1 MKRFD
6 KKLNA
11 QDIINAIPGGV
22 AIYKVSDIFETVYYS
37 DGVPALSGYSRDEY
51 DLLIKQDAA
60 DLIYQEDAAMVI
72 RKIRQVLEA
81 GKSASF
87 EFRKQHRDGHI
98 VWVNVHARKIG
109 EDGGHP
115 LLQCVFHNISAFKQ
129 AREELAHVI
138 NSIPGGIAAY
148 DFNDMQNPRR
158 LFCSDGVAKLFGCSD
173 AADLQHY
180 AANPWSMVFK
190 EDYQRVYDAFQH
202 MFISSDTLD
211 LSYRIT
217 RKDQV
222 LEWVHLN
229 GKAINGIFYAVFTG
243 MSDEAKLFQQ
253 ISNEAAQGIY
263 VIDKKNHDLLYYNEN
278 VELFLTGKNNAWGK
292 KCYTA
297 LHDKQTPC
305 TFCPLSMIKNIEKP
319 QELTFANGKSYEIRA
334 KELEWNGLPAY
345 TLFINDITDKIT
357 SSRKTEQLEQ
367 FYQTLVQNLP
377 GGIAVIRFDMAKKQ
391 MLPEYISEGFAAM
404 TGMSTVEAY
413 ALYKNDATAGVHP
426 DDLDYI
432 IGRLNQHLK
441 KHLDTCE
448 SIYRLRKKDGSYIW
462 IKNNSSLILRPNEI
476 PLIYAVYSDIT
487 KEIEA
492 QNKLRQKYN
501 DLLLRQQNYPLSN
514 EILSGYCDITANRI
528 LRIYDKTG
536 IDPLQKFGF
545 ERQNFFKGLA
555 TLIES
560 PEERQH
566 FLNTFLNAPLL
577 EKFAQGI
584 NSQELEC
591 FIRMPHDNSGHYLK
605 CVINMIESPD
615 NGHTIGVLSVLD
627 LTQFKINDQISM
639 HLAHAHYDFIA
650 TCDFNSDSYQ
660 LFFTNSKANLMPPE
674 QGSYSKNIVAFLQ
687 TFTVPKDREFCM
699 EMFDPANM
707 QRRLYHENSYSFHYS
722 LKDEQG
728 HIYTKNMIVF
738 LIDQRLNKVGMA
750 RADIT
755 DYVREQRALLNTLAY
770 TFEQLSI
777 INLVTKEFTM
787 YTRKSVLQN
796 LSPYKCADFNR
807 ALHKL
812 SLPYTKLAADETA
825 AEKFS
830 LPVILSRLAEK
841 PQGYEFTL
849 PYLANDGSEKNKQI
863 NVLWGDEGHHTI
875 CLVRCD
881 VTDIISAEKNSRSV
895 LQNAL
900 DLAQEANRAKTDF
913 LSAMSHDI
921 RTPMN
926 AIIGMT
932 DLALDDLD
940 NRQHLSEYLDIIK
953 SSSSHLLT
961 LINDILDMSRI
972 EKGKLKLARTSF
984 NLSVEIDRFCSRYQL
999 LMDKNSLNFLH
1010 NAELLHC
1017 NCIGDT
1023 AQLQR
1028 IWDNLVSNACKFTP
1042 PGGTV
1047 TFSACELPS
1056 DNERLG
1062 WYKFTISDTGI
1073 GIDSE
1078 SLQHLFDPFFRSSD
1092 VISKHI
1098 EGSGLGLAIVKNIVD
1113 YKGGTISVTSRQGEG
1128 TTFTVTLPL
1137 HFDTAA
1143 EHPVEKPTHTFGSA
1157 DFDFSGKSLLLAED
1171 HPINQKVAE
1180 LILEKTGAAVTIV
1193 ENGLQCTEL
1202 FTGSAKGSFDAILMD
1217 IQMPVMNGYEAA
1229 QAIRSSTHPQS
1240 ATIPIIAMTA
1250 NAFAEDIKNALSAG
1264 MNAHIAKPIDPQ
1276 KLYQNAKTLL
1286 RIYVTVFLH
1295 FDYRLAQLQTSRVSQ
1310 IKKTPEKSRITSV
1323 TKALRPG
1330 ACSWIYSSLTAAAKP
1345 KNKIYPVAVR

>member
-501 DLLLRQQNYPLSN
+501 DLLLRQKNYPLSN

-1276 KLYQNAKTLL
+1276 KLYETLAA
-1286 RIYVTVFLH
+1286 Y
-1295 FDYRLAQLQTSRVSQ
+1295 
-1310 IKKTPEKSRITSV
+1310 IK
-1323 TKALRPG
+1323 
-1330 ACSWIYSSLTAAAKP
+1330 
-1345 KNKIYPVAVR
+1345 

>member
-1229 QAIRSSTHPQS
+1229 QAIRSSTHPQP

-1276 KLYQNAKTLL
+1276 KLYETLAA
-1286 RIYVTVFLH
+1286 Y
-1295 FDYRLAQLQTSRVSQ
+1295 
-1310 IKKTPEKSRITSV
+1310 IK
-1323 TKALRPG
+1323 
-1330 ACSWIYSSLTAAAKP
+1330 
-1345 KNKIYPVAVR
+1345 

>member
-319 QELTFANGKSYEIRA
+319 QELTFSNGKSYEIRA

-404 TGMSTVEAY
+404 TGMSTDEAY

-462 IKNNSSLILRPNEI
+462 IKNNSSLILSPNEI

-487 KEIEA
+487 KEIAA

-687 TFTVPKDREFCM
+687 TFTVHKDREFCM

-1010 NAELLHC
+1010 NTELLHC

-1229 QAIRSSTHPQS
+1229 QAIRSSIHPQS

-1276 KLYQNAKTLL
+1276 KLYETLAA
-1286 RIYVTVFLH
+1286 Y
-1295 FDYRLAQLQTSRVSQ
+1295 
-1310 IKKTPEKSRITSV
+1310 IK
-1323 TKALRPG
+1323 
-1330 ACSWIYSSLTAAAKP
+1330 
-1345 KNKIYPVAVR
+1345 

>member
-319 QELTFANGKSYEIRA
+319 QELTFSNGKSYEIRA

-404 TGMSTVEAY
+404 TGMSTDEAY

-462 IKNNSSLILRPNEI
+462 IKNNSSLILSPNEI

-560 PEERQH
+560 SEERQH

-1137 HFDTAA
+1137 HFDTEA

-1276 KLYQNAKTLL
+1276 KLYETLAA
-1286 RIYVTVFLH
+1286 Y
-1295 FDYRLAQLQTSRVSQ
+1295 
-1310 IKKTPEKSRITSV
+1310 IK
-1323 TKALRPG
+1323 
-1330 ACSWIYSSLTAAAKP
+1330 
-1345 KNKIYPVAVR
+1345 

>member
-462 IKNNSSLILRPNEI
+462 IKNNSSLILSPNEI

-770 TFEQLSI
+770 TFEHLSI

-1276 KLYQNAKTLL
+1276 KLYETLAA
-1286 RIYVTVFLH
+1286 Y
-1295 FDYRLAQLQTSRVSQ
+1295 
-1310 IKKTPEKSRITSV
+1310 IK
-1323 TKALRPG
+1323 
-1330 ACSWIYSSLTAAAKP
+1330 
-1345 KNKIYPVAVR
+1345 

>member
-319 QELTFANGKSYEIRA
+319 QELTFSNGKSYEIRA

-404 TGMSTVEAY
+404 TGMSTDEAY

-462 IKNNSSLILRPNEI
+462 IKNNSSLILSPNEI

-487 KEIEA
+487 KEIAA

-1042 PGGTV
+1042 PGGAV
-1047 TFSACELPS
+1047 TFSVCELPS
-1056 DNERLG
+1056 DNDRLG

-1078 SLQHLFDPFFRSSD
+1078 SQQHLFDPFYRSSD

-1113 YKGGTISVTSRQGEG
+1113 YKGGTISVASKPGEG

-1137 HFDTAA
+1137 HFDTNTEQPAD
-1143 EHPVEKPTHTFGSA
+1143 KPAHIVGSA

-1180 LILEKTGAAVTIV
+1180 LILEKTGAAVTIA
-1193 ENGLQCTEL
+1193 ENGLQCLEI
-1202 FTGSAKGSFDAILMD
+1202 FTGSAPGSFDAVLMD

-1229 QAIRSSTHPQS
+1229 QAIRGGIHPQS

-1264 MNAHIAKPIDPQ
+1264 MNAHIAKPIDPL
-1276 KLYQNAKTLL
+1276 KLYETLAA
-1286 RIYVTVFLH
+1286 Y
-1295 FDYRLAQLQTSRVSQ
+1295 
-1310 IKKTPEKSRITSV
+1310 IK
-1323 TKALRPG
+1323 
-1330 ACSWIYSSLTAAAKP
+1330 
-1345 KNKIYPVAVR
+1345 

>member
-1 MKRFD
+1 MSSCLSGGGSAMKRFD

-404 TGMSTVEAY
+404 TGMSTDEAY

-462 IKNNSSLILRPNEI
+462 IKNNSSLILSPNEI

-591 FIRMPHDNSGHYLK
+591 FIRMSHDNSGHYLK

-1010 NAELLHC
+1010 NTELLHC

-1276 KLYQNAKTLL
+1276 KLYETLAA
-1286 RIYVTVFLH
+1286 Y
-1295 FDYRLAQLQTSRVSQ
+1295 
-1310 IKKTPEKSRITSV
+1310 IK
-1323 TKALRPG
+1323 
-1330 ACSWIYSSLTAAAKP
+1330 
-1345 KNKIYPVAVR
+1345 

>member
-72 RKIRQVLEA
+72 RKIRQVLES

-404 TGMSTVEAY
+404 TGMSTDEAY
-413 ALYKNDATAGVHP
+413 ALYKNDATAGIHP

-462 IKNNSSLILRPNEI
+462 IKNNSSLILSPNEI
-476 PLIYAVYSDIT
+476 PLVYAVYSDIT

-660 LFFTNSKANLMPPE
+660 LFF
-674 QGSYSKNIVAFLQ
+674 
-687 TFTVPKDREFCM
+687 
-699 EMFDPANM
+699 
-707 QRRLYHENSYSFHYS
+707 
-722 LKDEQG
+722 
-728 HIYTKNMIVF
+728 
-738 LIDQRLNKVGMA
+738 
-750 RADIT
+750 
-755 DYVREQRALLNTLAY
+755 
-770 TFEQLSI
+770 
-777 INLVTKEFTM
+777 
-787 YTRKSVLQN
+787 
-796 LSPYKCADFNR
+796 
-807 ALHKL
+807 HK
-812 SLPYTKLAADETA
+812 
-825 AEKFS
+825 
-830 LPVILSRLAEK
+830 
-841 PQGYEFTL
+841 QQ
-849 PYLANDGSEKNKQI
+849 SE
-863 NVLWGDEGHHTI
+863 
-875 CLVRCD
+875 
-881 VTDIISAEKNSRSV
+881 
-895 LQNAL
+895 
-900 DLAQEANRAKTDF
+900 
-913 LSAMSHDI
+913 
-921 RTPMN
+921 
-926 AIIGMT
+926 
-932 DLALDDLD
+932 
-940 NRQHLSEYLDIIK
+940 
-953 SSSSHLLT
+953 
-961 LINDILDMSRI
+961 
-972 EKGKLKLARTSF
+972 
-984 NLSVEIDRFCSRYQL
+984 
-999 LMDKNSLNFLH
+999 
-1010 NAELLHC
+1010 
-1017 NCIGDT
+1017 
-1023 AQLQR
+1023 
-1028 IWDNLVSNACKFTP
+1028 SNA
-1042 PGGTV
+1042 
-1047 TFSACELPS
+1047 A
-1056 DNERLG
+1056 
-1062 WYKFTISDTGI
+1062 
-1073 GIDSE
+1073 
-1078 SLQHLFDPFFRSSD
+1078 
-1092 VISKHI
+1092 
-1098 EGSGLGLAIVKNIVD
+1098 
-1113 YKGGTISVTSRQGEG
+1113 
-1128 TTFTVTLPL
+1128 
-1137 HFDTAA
+1137 
-1143 EHPVEKPTHTFGSA
+1143 
-1157 DFDFSGKSLLLAED
+1157 
-1171 HPINQKVAE
+1171 
-1180 LILEKTGAAVTIV
+1180 
-1193 ENGLQCTEL
+1193 
-1202 FTGSAKGSFDAILMD
+1202 
-1217 IQMPVMNGYEAA
+1217 
-1229 QAIRSSTHPQS
+1229 
-1240 ATIPIIAMTA
+1240 
-1250 NAFAEDIKNALSAG
+1250 
-1264 MNAHIAKPIDPQ
+1264 
-1276 KLYQNAKTLL
+1276 
-1286 RIYVTVFLH
+1286 
-1295 FDYRLAQLQTSRVSQ
+1295 
-1310 IKKTPEKSRITSV
+1310 
-1323 TKALRPG
+1323 
-1330 ACSWIYSSLTAAAKP
+1330 
-1345 KNKIYPVAVR
+1345 

>member
-404 TGMSTVEAY
+404 TGMSTDEAY

-462 IKNNSSLILRPNEI
+462 IKNNSSLILSPNEI

-660 LFFTNSKANLMPPE
+660 LFS
-674 QGSYSKNIVAFLQ
+674 Q
-687 TFTVPKDREFCM
+687 T
-699 EMFDPANM
+699 
-707 QRRLYHENSYSFHYS
+707 
-722 LKDEQG
+722 
-728 HIYTKNMIVF
+728 
-738 LIDQRLNKVGMA
+738 
-750 RADIT
+750 
-755 DYVREQRALLNTLAY
+755 
-770 TFEQLSI
+770 
-777 INLVTKEFTM
+777 
-787 YTRKSVLQN
+787 
-796 LSPYKCADFNR
+796 
-807 ALHKL
+807 
-812 SLPYTKLAADETA
+812 
-825 AEKFS
+825 
-830 LPVILSRLAEK
+830 
-841 PQGYEFTL
+841 
-849 PYLANDGSEKNKQI
+849 
-863 NVLWGDEGHHTI
+863 
-875 CLVRCD
+875 
-881 VTDIISAEKNSRSV
+881 
-895 LQNAL
+895 
-900 DLAQEANRAKTDF
+900 AK
-913 LSAMSHDI
+913 
-921 RTPMN
+921 
-926 AIIGMT
+926 
-932 DLALDDLD
+932 
-940 NRQHLSEYLDIIK
+940 
-953 SSSSHLLT
+953 
-961 LINDILDMSRI
+961 RI
-972 EKGKLKLARTSF
+972 
-984 NLSVEIDRFCSRYQL
+984 
-999 LMDKNSLNFLH
+999 
-1010 NAELLHC
+1010 
-1017 NCIGDT
+1017 
-1023 AQLQR
+1023 
-1028 IWDNLVSNACKFTP
+1028 
-1042 PGGTV
+1042 
-1047 TFSACELPS
+1047 
-1056 DNERLG
+1056 
-1062 WYKFTISDTGI
+1062 
-1073 GIDSE
+1073 
-1078 SLQHLFDPFFRSSD
+1078 
-1092 VISKHI
+1092 
-1098 EGSGLGLAIVKNIVD
+1098 
-1113 YKGGTISVTSRQGEG
+1113 
-1128 TTFTVTLPL
+1128 
-1137 HFDTAA
+1137 
-1143 EHPVEKPTHTFGSA
+1143 
-1157 DFDFSGKSLLLAED
+1157 
-1171 HPINQKVAE
+1171 
-1180 LILEKTGAAVTIV
+1180 
-1193 ENGLQCTEL
+1193 
-1202 FTGSAKGSFDAILMD
+1202 
-1217 IQMPVMNGYEAA
+1217 
-1229 QAIRSSTHPQS
+1229 
-1240 ATIPIIAMTA
+1240 
-1250 NAFAEDIKNALSAG
+1250 
-1264 MNAHIAKPIDPQ
+1264 
-1276 KLYQNAKTLL
+1276 
-1286 RIYVTVFLH
+1286 
-1295 FDYRLAQLQTSRVSQ
+1295 
-1310 IKKTPEKSRITSV
+1310 
-1323 TKALRPG
+1323 
-1330 ACSWIYSSLTAAAKP
+1330 
-1345 KNKIYPVAVR
+1345 

>member
-404 TGMSTVEAY
+404 TGMSTDEAY

-462 IKNNSSLILRPNEI
+462 IKNNSSLILSPNEI

-1010 NAELLHC
+1010 NTELLHC

-1113 YKGGTISVTSRQGEG
+1113 YKGGTISVTSRQGED

-1250 NAFAEDIKNALSAG
+1250 NAFAEDIKNALSTG

-1276 KLYQNAKTLL
+1276 KLYETLAA
-1286 RIYVTVFLH
+1286 Y
-1295 FDYRLAQLQTSRVSQ
+1295 
-1310 IKKTPEKSRITSV
+1310 IK
-1323 TKALRPG
+1323 
-1330 ACSWIYSSLTAAAKP
+1330 
-1345 KNKIYPVAVR
+1345 

>member
-22 AIYKVSDIFETVYYS
+22 AIYKVSDIFETV
-37 DGVPALSGYSRDEY
+37 PALSGYSRDEY
-51 DLLIKQDAA
+51 DLLIKQDAS

-319 QELTFANGKSYEIRA
+319 QELTFSNGKSYEIRA

-404 TGMSTVEAY
+404 TGMSTDEAY

-462 IKNNSSLILRPNEI
+462 IKNNSSLILSPNEI

-487 KEIEA
+487 KEIAA

-577 EKFAQGI
+577 GKFAQGI

-1113 YKGGTISVTSRQGEG
+1113 YKGGTISVASKPGEG

-1276 KLYQNAKTLL
+1276 KLYETLAA
-1286 RIYVTVFLH
+1286 Y
-1295 FDYRLAQLQTSRVSQ
+1295 
-1310 IKKTPEKSRITSV
+1310 IK
-1323 TKALRPG
+1323 
-1330 ACSWIYSSLTAAAKP
+1330 
-1345 KNKIYPVAVR
+1345 

>member
-1 MKRFD
+1 MSSCLSGGGSAMKRFD

-51 DLLIKQDAA
+51 DLLIKQDAS

-319 QELTFANGKSYEIRA
+319 QELTFSNGKSYEIRA

-377 GGIAVIRFDMAKKQ
+377 GGIAVIRFDMEKKQ

-404 TGMSTVEAY
+404 TGMSTDEAY

-462 IKNNSSLILRPNEI
+462 IKNNSSLILSPNEI

-487 KEIEA
+487 KEIAA

-1010 NAELLHC
+1010 NTELLHC

-1113 YKGGTISVTSRQGEG
+1113 YKGGTISVASKPGEG

-1276 KLYQNAKTLL
+1276 KLYETLAA
-1286 RIYVTVFLH
+1286 Y
-1295 FDYRLAQLQTSRVSQ
+1295 
-1310 IKKTPEKSRITSV
+1310 IK
-1323 TKALRPG
+1323 
-1330 ACSWIYSSLTAAAKP
+1330 
-1345 KNKIYPVAVR
+1345 

>member
-404 TGMSTVEAY
+404 TGMSTDEAY

-462 IKNNSSLILRPNEI
+462 IKNNSSLILSPNEI

-1010 NAELLHC
+1010 NTELLHC

-1202 FTGSAKGSFDAILMD
+1202 FTGSAKGRFDAILMD

-1276 KLYQNAKTLL
+1276 KLYETLAA
-1286 RIYVTVFLH
+1286 Y
-1295 FDYRLAQLQTSRVSQ
+1295 
-1310 IKKTPEKSRITSV
+1310 IK
-1323 TKALRPG
+1323 
-1330 ACSWIYSSLTAAAKP
+1330 
-1345 KNKIYPVAVR
+1345 

>member
-319 QELTFANGKSYEIRA
+319 QELTFSNGKSYEIRA

-367 FYQTLVQNLP
+367 FYQILVQNLP

-404 TGMSTVEAY
+404 TGMSTDEAY

-462 IKNNSSLILRPNEI
+462 IKNNSSLILSPNEI

-674 QGSYSKNIVAFLQ
+674 QGSYSPSLS
-687 TFTVPKDREFCM
+687 PKIGNFVWKCLI
-699 EMFDPANM
+699 PPIC
-707 QRRLYHENSYSFHYS
+707 S
-722 LKDEQG
+722 G
-728 HIYTKNMIVF
+728 GCITKIP
-738 LIDQRLNKVGMA
+738 
-750 RADIT
+750 T
-755 DYVREQRALLNTLAY
+755 P
-770 TFEQLSI
+770 SI
-777 INLVTKEFTM
+777 I
-787 YTRKSVLQN
+787 
-796 LSPYKCADFNR
+796 
-807 ALHKL
+807 H
-812 SLPYTKLAADETA
+812 
-825 AEKFS
+825 
-830 LPVILSRLAEK
+830 
-841 PQGYEFTL
+841 
-849 PYLANDGSEKNKQI
+849 
-863 NVLWGDEGHHTI
+863 
-875 CLVRCD
+875 
-881 VTDIISAEKNSRSV
+881 
-895 LQNAL
+895 
-900 DLAQEANRAKTDF
+900 
-913 LSAMSHDI
+913 
-921 RTPMN
+921 
-926 AIIGMT
+926 
-932 DLALDDLD
+932 
-940 NRQHLSEYLDIIK
+940 
-953 SSSSHLLT
+953 
-961 LINDILDMSRI
+961 
-972 EKGKLKLARTSF
+972 
-984 NLSVEIDRFCSRYQL
+984 
-999 LMDKNSLNFLH
+999 
-1010 NAELLHC
+1010 
-1017 NCIGDT
+1017 
-1023 AQLQR
+1023 
-1028 IWDNLVSNACKFTP
+1028 
-1042 PGGTV
+1042 
-1047 TFSACELPS
+1047 
-1056 DNERLG
+1056 
-1062 WYKFTISDTGI
+1062 
-1073 GIDSE
+1073 
-1078 SLQHLFDPFFRSSD
+1078 
-1092 VISKHI
+1092 
-1098 EGSGLGLAIVKNIVD
+1098 
-1113 YKGGTISVTSRQGEG
+1113 
-1128 TTFTVTLPL
+1128 
-1137 HFDTAA
+1137 
-1143 EHPVEKPTHTFGSA
+1143 
-1157 DFDFSGKSLLLAED
+1157 
-1171 HPINQKVAE
+1171 
-1180 LILEKTGAAVTIV
+1180 
-1193 ENGLQCTEL
+1193 
-1202 FTGSAKGSFDAILMD
+1202 
-1217 IQMPVMNGYEAA
+1217 
-1229 QAIRSSTHPQS
+1229 
-1240 ATIPIIAMTA
+1240 
-1250 NAFAEDIKNALSAG
+1250 
-1264 MNAHIAKPIDPQ
+1264 
-1276 KLYQNAKTLL
+1276 
-1286 RIYVTVFLH
+1286 
-1295 FDYRLAQLQTSRVSQ
+1295 
-1310 IKKTPEKSRITSV
+1310 
-1323 TKALRPG
+1323 
-1330 ACSWIYSSLTAAAKP
+1330 
-1345 KNKIYPVAVR
+1345 

>member
-404 TGMSTVEAY
+404 TGMSTDEAY

-462 IKNNSSLILRPNEI
+462 IKNNSSLILSPNEI

-900 DLAQEANRAKTDF
+900 NLAQEANRAKTDF

-1010 NAELLHC
+1010 NTELLHC

-1217 IQMPVMNGYEAA
+1217 IQMPIMNGYEAA

-1276 KLYQNAKTLL
+1276 KLYETLAA
-1286 RIYVTVFLH
+1286 Y
-1295 FDYRLAQLQTSRVSQ
+1295 
-1310 IKKTPEKSRITSV
+1310 IK
-1323 TKALRPG
+1323 
-1330 ACSWIYSSLTAAAKP
+1330 
-1345 KNKIYPVAVR
+1345 

>member
-202 MFISSDTLD
+202 IFISSDTLD

-404 TGMSTVEAY
+404 TGMSTDEAY

-462 IKNNSSLILRPNEI
+462 IKNNSSLILSPNEI

-501 DLLLRQQNYPLSN
+501 DLLLRQKNYPLSN

-1010 NAELLHC
+1010 NTELLHC

-1217 IQMPVMNGYEAA
+1217 IQMPIMNGYEAA

-1276 KLYQNAKTLL
+1276 KLYETLAA
-1286 RIYVTVFLH
+1286 Y
-1295 FDYRLAQLQTSRVSQ
+1295 
-1310 IKKTPEKSRITSV
+1310 IK
-1323 TKALRPG
+1323 
-1330 ACSWIYSSLTAAAKP
+1330 
-1345 KNKIYPVAVR
+1345 

>member
-462 IKNNSSLILRPNEI
+462 IKNNSSLILSPNEI

-487 KEIEA
+487 KEIAA

-1276 KLYQNAKTLL
+1276 KLYETLAA
-1286 RIYVTVFLH
+1286 Y
-1295 FDYRLAQLQTSRVSQ
+1295 
-1310 IKKTPEKSRITSV
+1310 IK
-1323 TKALRPG
+1323 
-1330 ACSWIYSSLTAAAKP
+1330 
-1345 KNKIYPVAVR
+1345 

>member
-51 DLLIKQDAA
+51 DQLIKQDAA

-404 TGMSTVEAY
+404 TGMSTDEAY

-462 IKNNSSLILRPNEI
+462 IKNNSSLILSPNEI

-591 FIRMPHDNSGHYLK
+591 FY
-605 CVINMIESPD
+605 
-615 NGHTIGVLSVLD
+615 
-627 LTQFKINDQISM
+627 
-639 HLAHAHYDFIA
+639 
-650 TCDFNSDSYQ
+650 
-660 LFFTNSKANLMPPE
+660 
-674 QGSYSKNIVAFLQ
+674 
-687 TFTVPKDREFCM
+687 
-699 EMFDPANM
+699 
-707 QRRLYHENSYSFHYS
+707 
-722 LKDEQG
+722 
-728 HIYTKNMIVF
+728 
-738 LIDQRLNKVGMA
+738 
-750 RADIT
+750 
-755 DYVREQRALLNTLAY
+755 
-770 TFEQLSI
+770 
-777 INLVTKEFTM
+777 
-787 YTRKSVLQN
+787 
-796 LSPYKCADFNR
+796 PYA
-807 ALHKL
+807 
-812 SLPYTKLAADETA
+812 S
-825 AEKFS
+825 
-830 LPVILSRLAEK
+830 
-841 PQGYEFTL
+841 
-849 PYLANDGSEKNKQI
+849 
-863 NVLWGDEGHHTI
+863 
-875 CLVRCD
+875 
-881 VTDIISAEKNSRSV
+881 
-895 LQNAL
+895 
-900 DLAQEANRAKTDF
+900 
-913 LSAMSHDI
+913 
-921 RTPMN
+921 
-926 AIIGMT
+926 
-932 DLALDDLD
+932 
-940 NRQHLSEYLDIIK
+940 
-953 SSSSHLLT
+953 
-961 LINDILDMSRI
+961 
-972 EKGKLKLARTSF
+972 
-984 NLSVEIDRFCSRYQL
+984 
-999 LMDKNSLNFLH
+999 
-1010 NAELLHC
+1010 
-1017 NCIGDT
+1017 
-1023 AQLQR
+1023 
-1028 IWDNLVSNACKFTP
+1028 
-1042 PGGTV
+1042 
-1047 TFSACELPS
+1047 
-1056 DNERLG
+1056 
-1062 WYKFTISDTGI
+1062 
-1073 GIDSE
+1073 
-1078 SLQHLFDPFFRSSD
+1078 
-1092 VISKHI
+1092 
-1098 EGSGLGLAIVKNIVD
+1098 
-1113 YKGGTISVTSRQGEG
+1113 
-1128 TTFTVTLPL
+1128 
-1137 HFDTAA
+1137 
-1143 EHPVEKPTHTFGSA
+1143 
-1157 DFDFSGKSLLLAED
+1157 
-1171 HPINQKVAE
+1171 
-1180 LILEKTGAAVTIV
+1180 
-1193 ENGLQCTEL
+1193 
-1202 FTGSAKGSFDAILMD
+1202 
-1217 IQMPVMNGYEAA
+1217 
-1229 QAIRSSTHPQS
+1229 
-1240 ATIPIIAMTA
+1240 
-1250 NAFAEDIKNALSAG
+1250 
-1264 MNAHIAKPIDPQ
+1264 
-1276 KLYQNAKTLL
+1276 
-1286 RIYVTVFLH
+1286 
-1295 FDYRLAQLQTSRVSQ
+1295 
-1310 IKKTPEKSRITSV
+1310 
-1323 TKALRPG
+1323 
-1330 ACSWIYSSLTAAAKP
+1330 
-1345 KNKIYPVAVR
+1345 

>member
-404 TGMSTVEAY
+404 TGMSTDEAY

-462 IKNNSSLILRPNEI
+462 IKNNSSLILSPNEI

-591 FIRMPHDNSGHYLK
+591 FIRMSHDNSGHYLK

-660 LFFTNSKANLMPPE
+660 LFS
-674 QGSYSKNIVAFLQ
+674 Q
-687 TFTVPKDREFCM
+687 T
-699 EMFDPANM
+699 
-707 QRRLYHENSYSFHYS
+707 
-722 LKDEQG
+722 
-728 HIYTKNMIVF
+728 
-738 LIDQRLNKVGMA
+738 
-750 RADIT
+750 
-755 DYVREQRALLNTLAY
+755 
-770 TFEQLSI
+770 
-777 INLVTKEFTM
+777 
-787 YTRKSVLQN
+787 
-796 LSPYKCADFNR
+796 
-807 ALHKL
+807 
-812 SLPYTKLAADETA
+812 
-825 AEKFS
+825 
-830 LPVILSRLAEK
+830 
-841 PQGYEFTL
+841 
-849 PYLANDGSEKNKQI
+849 
-863 NVLWGDEGHHTI
+863 
-875 CLVRCD
+875 
-881 VTDIISAEKNSRSV
+881 
-895 LQNAL
+895 
-900 DLAQEANRAKTDF
+900 AK
-913 LSAMSHDI
+913 
-921 RTPMN
+921 
-926 AIIGMT
+926 
-932 DLALDDLD
+932 
-940 NRQHLSEYLDIIK
+940 
-953 SSSSHLLT
+953 
-961 LINDILDMSRI
+961 RI
-972 EKGKLKLARTSF
+972 
-984 NLSVEIDRFCSRYQL
+984 
-999 LMDKNSLNFLH
+999 
-1010 NAELLHC
+1010 
-1017 NCIGDT
+1017 
-1023 AQLQR
+1023 
-1028 IWDNLVSNACKFTP
+1028 
-1042 PGGTV
+1042 
-1047 TFSACELPS
+1047 
-1056 DNERLG
+1056 
-1062 WYKFTISDTGI
+1062 
-1073 GIDSE
+1073 
-1078 SLQHLFDPFFRSSD
+1078 
-1092 VISKHI
+1092 
-1098 EGSGLGLAIVKNIVD
+1098 
-1113 YKGGTISVTSRQGEG
+1113 
-1128 TTFTVTLPL
+1128 
-1137 HFDTAA
+1137 
-1143 EHPVEKPTHTFGSA
+1143 
-1157 DFDFSGKSLLLAED
+1157 
-1171 HPINQKVAE
+1171 
-1180 LILEKTGAAVTIV
+1180 
-1193 ENGLQCTEL
+1193 
-1202 FTGSAKGSFDAILMD
+1202 
-1217 IQMPVMNGYEAA
+1217 
-1229 QAIRSSTHPQS
+1229 
-1240 ATIPIIAMTA
+1240 
-1250 NAFAEDIKNALSAG
+1250 
-1264 MNAHIAKPIDPQ
+1264 
-1276 KLYQNAKTLL
+1276 
-1286 RIYVTVFLH
+1286 
-1295 FDYRLAQLQTSRVSQ
+1295 
-1310 IKKTPEKSRITSV
+1310 
-1323 TKALRPG
+1323 
-1330 ACSWIYSSLTAAAKP
+1330 
-1345 KNKIYPVAVR
+1345 

>member
-462 IKNNSSLILRPNEI
+462 IKNNSSLILSPNEI

-1250 NAFAEDIKNALSAG
+1250 NALDHSAFFSSS
-1264 MNAHIAKPIDPQ
+1264 AI
-1276 KLYQNAKTLL
+1276 
-1286 RIYVTVFLH
+1286 
-1295 FDYRLAQLQTSRVSQ
+1295 LASSAVS
-1310 IKKTPEKSRITSV
+1310 
-1323 TKALRPG
+1323 
-1330 ACSWIYSSLTAAAKP
+1330 
-1345 KNKIYPVAVR
+1345 

>member
-1 MKRFD
+1 MSSCLSGGGSAMKRFD

-51 DLLIKQDAA
+51 DLLIKQDAS

-319 QELTFANGKSYEIRA
+319 QELTFSNGKSYEIRA

-404 TGMSTVEAY
+404 TGMSTDEAY

-462 IKNNSSLILRPNEI
+462 IKNNSSLILSPNEI

-487 KEIEA
+487 KEIAA

-577 EKFAQGI
+577 GKFAQGI

-1078 SLQHLFDPFFRSSD
+1078 SLQHLFDPFFRNSD

-1113 YKGGTISVTSRQGEG
+1113 YKGGTISVASKPGEG

-1276 KLYQNAKTLL
+1276 KLYETLAA
-1286 RIYVTVFLH
+1286 Y
-1295 FDYRLAQLQTSRVSQ
+1295 
-1310 IKKTPEKSRITSV
+1310 IK
-1323 TKALRPG
+1323 
-1330 ACSWIYSSLTAAAKP
+1330 
-1345 KNKIYPVAVR
+1345 

>member
-305 TFCPLSMIKNIEKP
+305 TFCPLSMNKNIEKP
-319 QELTFANGKSYEIRA
+319 QELTFSNGKSYEIRA

-404 TGMSTVEAY
+404 TGMSTDEAY

-462 IKNNSSLILRPNEI
+462 IKNNSSLILSPNEI

-560 PEERQH
+560 PEEREH

-674 QGSYSKNIVAFLQ
+674 QGSYSENIVAFLQ

-1276 KLYQNAKTLL
+1276 KLYETLAA
-1286 RIYVTVFLH
+1286 Y
-1295 FDYRLAQLQTSRVSQ
+1295 
-1310 IKKTPEKSRITSV
+1310 IK
-1323 TKALRPG
+1323 
-1330 ACSWIYSSLTAAAKP
+1330 
-1345 KNKIYPVAVR
+1345 

>member
-404 TGMSTVEAY
+404 TGMSTDEAY

-462 IKNNSSLILRPNEI
+462 IKNNSSLILSPNEI

-591 FIRMPHDNSGHYLK
+591 FIRMSHDNSGHYLK

-674 QGSYSKNIVAFLQ
+674 QGSYSENIVAFLQ

-1229 QAIRSSTHPQS
+1229 QAIRSSIHPQS

-1276 KLYQNAKTLL
+1276 KLYETLAA
-1286 RIYVTVFLH
+1286 Y
-1295 FDYRLAQLQTSRVSQ
+1295 
-1310 IKKTPEKSRITSV
+1310 IK
-1323 TKALRPG
+1323 
-1330 ACSWIYSSLTAAAKP
+1330 
-1345 KNKIYPVAVR
+1345 

>member
-1217 IQMPVMNGYEAA
+1217 IQMPVMNGYEAT

-1276 KLYQNAKTLL
+1276 KLYETLAA
-1286 RIYVTVFLH
+1286 Y
-1295 FDYRLAQLQTSRVSQ
+1295 
-1310 IKKTPEKSRITSV
+1310 IK
-1323 TKALRPG
+1323 
-1330 ACSWIYSSLTAAAKP
+1330 
-1345 KNKIYPVAVR
+1345 

>member
-319 QELTFANGKSYEIRA
+319 QELTFSNGKSYEIRA

-404 TGMSTVEAY
+404 TGMSTDEAY

-432 IGRLNQHLK
+432 IVRLNQHLK

-462 IKNNSSLILRPNEI
+462 IKNNSSLILSPNEI

-487 KEIEA
+487 KEIAA

-1010 NAELLHC
+1010 NTELLHC

-1113 YKGGTISVTSRQGEG
+1113 YKGGTISVASKPGEG

-1276 KLYQNAKTLL
+1276 KLYETLAA
-1286 RIYVTVFLH
+1286 Y
-1295 FDYRLAQLQTSRVSQ
+1295 
-1310 IKKTPEKSRITSV
+1310 IK
-1323 TKALRPG
+1323 
-1330 ACSWIYSSLTAAAKP
+1330 
-1345 KNKIYPVAVR
+1345 

>member
-217 RKDQV
+217 QKDQV

-319 QELTFANGKSYEIRA
+319 QELTFSNGKSYEIRA

-404 TGMSTVEAY
+404 TGMSTDEAY

-462 IKNNSSLILRPNEI
+462 IKNNSSLILSPNEI

-487 KEIEA
+487 KEIAA

-1276 KLYQNAKTLL
+1276 KLYETLAA
-1286 RIYVTVFLH
+1286 Y
-1295 FDYRLAQLQTSRVSQ
+1295 
-1310 IKKTPEKSRITSV
+1310 IK
-1323 TKALRPG
+1323 
-1330 ACSWIYSSLTAAAKP
+1330 
-1345 KNKIYPVAVR
+1345 

>member
-1 MKRFD
+1 MPRISLTLF
-6 KKLNA
+6 
-11 QDIINAIPGGV
+11 PGGV

-305 TFCPLSMIKNIEKP
+305 TFCPLSIIKNIEKP

-334 KELEWNGLPAY
+334 KELERNGLPAY

-404 TGMSTVEAY
+404 TGMSNDEAY

-462 IKNNSSLILRPNEI
+462 IKNNSSLILSPNEI

-881 VTDIISAEKNSRSV
+881 VTDIIRAEKNSRSV

-1276 KLYQNAKTLL
+1276 KLYETLAA
-1286 RIYVTVFLH
+1286 Y
-1295 FDYRLAQLQTSRVSQ
+1295 
-1310 IKKTPEKSRITSV
+1310 IK
-1323 TKALRPG
+1323 
-1330 ACSWIYSSLTAAAKP
+1330 
-1345 KNKIYPVAVR
+1345 

>member
-1 MKRFD
+1 MSSCLSGGGSAMKRFD

-404 TGMSTVEAY
+404 TGMSTDEAY

-462 IKNNSSLILRPNEI
+462 IKNNSSLILSPNEI

-1010 NAELLHC
+1010 NTELLHC

-1143 EHPVEKPTHTFGSA
+1143 EHPVEKPMHTFGSA

-1276 KLYQNAKTLL
+1276 KLYETLAA
-1286 RIYVTVFLH
+1286 Y
-1295 FDYRLAQLQTSRVSQ
+1295 
-1310 IKKTPEKSRITSV
+1310 IK
-1323 TKALRPG
+1323 
-1330 ACSWIYSSLTAAAKP
+1330 
-1345 KNKIYPVAVR
+1345 

>member
-1 MKRFD
+1 MSSCLSGGGSAMKRFD

-51 DLLIKQDAA
+51 DQLIKQDAA

-404 TGMSTVEAY
+404 TGMSTDEAY

-462 IKNNSSLILRPNEI
+462 IKNNSSLILSPNEI

-1010 NAELLHC
+1010 NTELLHC

-1276 KLYQNAKTLL
+1276 KLYETLAA
-1286 RIYVTVFLH
+1286 Y
-1295 FDYRLAQLQTSRVSQ
+1295 
-1310 IKKTPEKSRITSV
+1310 IK
-1323 TKALRPG
+1323 
-1330 ACSWIYSSLTAAAKP
+1330 
-1345 KNKIYPVAVR
+1345 

>member
-51 DLLIKQDAA
+51 DQLIKQDAA

-319 QELTFANGKSYEIRA
+319 QELTFSNGKSYEIRA

-404 TGMSTVEAY
+404 TGMSTDEAY

-462 IKNNSSLILRPNEI
+462 IKNNSSLILSPNEI

-487 KEIEA
+487 KEIAA

-1010 NAELLHC
+1010 NTELLHC

-1113 YKGGTISVTSRQGEG
+1113 YKGGTISVASKPGEG

-1276 KLYQNAKTLL
+1276 KLYETLAA
-1286 RIYVTVFLH
+1286 Y
-1295 FDYRLAQLQTSRVSQ
+1295 
-1310 IKKTPEKSRITSV
+1310 IK
-1323 TKALRPG
+1323 
-1330 ACSWIYSSLTAAAKP
+1330 
-1345 KNKIYPVAVR
+1345 

>member
-319 QELTFANGKSYEIRA
+319 QELTFSNGKSYEIRA

-404 TGMSTVEAY
+404 TGMSTDEAY

-462 IKNNSSLILRPNEI
+462 IKNNSSLILSPNEI

-492 QNKLRQKYN
+492 QNKLRKKYN

-560 PEERQH
+560 PEEREH

-674 QGSYSKNIVAFLQ
+674 QGSYSENIVAFLQ

-1276 KLYQNAKTLL
+1276 KLYETLAA
-1286 RIYVTVFLH
+1286 Y
-1295 FDYRLAQLQTSRVSQ
+1295 
-1310 IKKTPEKSRITSV
+1310 IK
-1323 TKALRPG
+1323 
-1330 ACSWIYSSLTAAAKP
+1330 
-1345 KNKIYPVAVR
+1345 

>member
-1 MKRFD
+1 MSSCLSGGGSAMKRFD

-404 TGMSTVEAY
+404 TGMSTDEAY

-462 IKNNSSLILRPNEI
+462 IKNNSSLILSPNEI

-591 FIRMPHDNSGHYLK
+591 S
-605 CVINMIESPD
+605 
-615 NGHTIGVLSVLD
+615 LSV
-627 LTQFKINDQISM
+627 
-639 HLAHAHYDFIA
+639 
-650 TCDFNSDSYQ
+650 C
-660 LFFTNSKANLMPPE
+660 LM
-674 QGSYSKNIVAFLQ
+674 ITAVI
-687 TFTVPKDREFCM
+687 T
-699 EMFDPANM
+699 
-707 QRRLYHENSYSFHYS
+707 
-722 LKDEQG
+722 
-728 HIYTKNMIVF
+728 
-738 LIDQRLNKVGMA
+738 LNVS
-750 RADIT
+750 
-755 DYVREQRALLNTLAY
+755 
-770 TFEQLSI
+770 SI
-777 INLVTKEFTM
+777 
-787 YTRKSVLQN
+787 
-796 LSPYKCADFNR
+796 
-807 ALHKL
+807 
-812 SLPYTKLAADETA
+812 
-825 AEKFS
+825 
-830 LPVILSRLAEK
+830 
-841 PQGYEFTL
+841 
-849 PYLANDGSEKNKQI
+849 
-863 NVLWGDEGHHTI
+863 
-875 CLVRCD
+875 
-881 VTDIISAEKNSRSV
+881 
-895 LQNAL
+895 
-900 DLAQEANRAKTDF
+900 
-913 LSAMSHDI
+913 
-921 RTPMN
+921 
-926 AIIGMT
+926 
-932 DLALDDLD
+932 
-940 NRQHLSEYLDIIK
+940 
-953 SSSSHLLT
+953 
-961 LINDILDMSRI
+961 
-972 EKGKLKLARTSF
+972 
-984 NLSVEIDRFCSRYQL
+984 
-999 LMDKNSLNFLH
+999 
-1010 NAELLHC
+1010 
-1017 NCIGDT
+1017 
-1023 AQLQR
+1023 
-1028 IWDNLVSNACKFTP
+1028 
-1042 PGGTV
+1042 
-1047 TFSACELPS
+1047 
-1056 DNERLG
+1056 
-1062 WYKFTISDTGI
+1062 
-1073 GIDSE
+1073 
-1078 SLQHLFDPFFRSSD
+1078 
-1092 VISKHI
+1092 
-1098 EGSGLGLAIVKNIVD
+1098 
-1113 YKGGTISVTSRQGEG
+1113 
-1128 TTFTVTLPL
+1128 
-1137 HFDTAA
+1137 
-1143 EHPVEKPTHTFGSA
+1143 
-1157 DFDFSGKSLLLAED
+1157 
-1171 HPINQKVAE
+1171 
-1180 LILEKTGAAVTIV
+1180 
-1193 ENGLQCTEL
+1193 
-1202 FTGSAKGSFDAILMD
+1202 
-1217 IQMPVMNGYEAA
+1217 
-1229 QAIRSSTHPQS
+1229 
-1240 ATIPIIAMTA
+1240 
-1250 NAFAEDIKNALSAG
+1250 
-1264 MNAHIAKPIDPQ
+1264 
-1276 KLYQNAKTLL
+1276 
-1286 RIYVTVFLH
+1286 
-1295 FDYRLAQLQTSRVSQ
+1295 
-1310 IKKTPEKSRITSV
+1310 
-1323 TKALRPG
+1323 
-1330 ACSWIYSSLTAAAKP
+1330 
-1345 KNKIYPVAVR
+1345 

>member
-72 RKIRQVLEA
+72 RKIRQVLES

-404 TGMSTVEAY
+404 TGMSTDEAY
-413 ALYKNDATAGVHP
+413 ALYKNDATAGIHP

-462 IKNNSSLILRPNEI
+462 IKNNSSLILSPNEI
-476 PLIYAVYSDIT
+476 PLVYAVYSDIT

-900 DLAQEANRAKTDF
+900 DLAQEANHAKTDF

-1276 KLYQNAKTLL
+1276 KLYETLAA
-1286 RIYVTVFLH
+1286 Y
-1295 FDYRLAQLQTSRVSQ
+1295 
-1310 IKKTPEKSRITSV
+1310 IK
-1323 TKALRPG
+1323 
-1330 ACSWIYSSLTAAAKP
+1330 
-1345 KNKIYPVAVR
+1345 